1 MSIHIIID
9 GYNLIRQSPE
19 LSHLER
25 IDFQQ
30 GREALIER
38 LAAYKKIK
46 PHKITVVFDGSNAS
60 SFAGAPG
67 FFKGVEVRF
76 SRANESADTVIKKMA
91 RQQRQKALVVSSDR
105 EIITAAESWGAASIS
120 SPNFEKKLVNAEHLK
135 SKGPNQHEADD
146 RGGWKASTKKKGP
159 HRRLSK
165 RMRRNK
171 LKIRKL

>member
-1 MSIHIIID
+1 MPIHIIID

-19 LSHLER
+19 LSNLER
-25 IDFQQ
+25 TDFQQ
-30 GREALIER
+30 GRVALIER

-46 PHKITVVFDGSNAS
+46 PHKITVVFDGSKGS
-60 SFAGAPG
+60 SFSGTPD
-67 FFKGVEVRF
+67 FFKGIEIRF

-120 SPNFEKKLVNAEHLK
+120 SPNFEKKLVNAEYLK

-146 RGGWKASTKKKGP
+146 RRSWKGSTQKKGP
-159 HRRLSK
+159 RRRLSK

-171 LKIRKL
+171 LKIKKL